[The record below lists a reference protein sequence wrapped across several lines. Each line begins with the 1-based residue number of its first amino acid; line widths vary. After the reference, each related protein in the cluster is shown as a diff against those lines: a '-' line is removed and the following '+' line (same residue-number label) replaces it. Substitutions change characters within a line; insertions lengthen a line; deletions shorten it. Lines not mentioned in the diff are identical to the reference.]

1 MRENFSINEI
11 LEAVDTIVNSKTKK
25 LSYNNENKENKNNL
39 LPVDTEKIISQAED
53 YIKKK

>member
-1 MRENFSINEI
+1 M
-11 LEAVDTIVNSKTKK
+11 NSKTKK